1 LRDQRKYL
9 HSTDIFEQIINL
21 KKNSNLFDL
30 NINFKKQINNLPFLT
45 VNNKPSQTKQA
56 ESNVYFRFKIAKKIL
71 FGYIFQSKKKFINR
85 RGYNEKNFQRKVRM
99 DRKCVYIPNF
109 DEFNFIEKVTSGAM
123 KFLKRNSPEKRYKW
137 YLANLNMNK
146 FLKKKKL
153 KNLKLISIKKTKKIF
168 LFEIISY
175 QNKIGNML
183 FIKK

>member
-1 LRDQRKYL
+1 MRDQRKYL

-109 DEFNFIEKVTSGAM
+109 DEFINGSVCYIDEGILAQAALGESFSLYENTGNFIWSQAYCGYG
-123 KFLKRNSPEKRYKW
+123 P
-137 YLANLNMNK
+137 
-146 FLKKKKL
+146 
-153 KNLKLISIKKTKKIF
+153 
-168 LFEIISY
+168 
-175 QNKIGNML
+175 
-183 FIKK
+183 